1 MAKDKYYHAHEVNRD
16 TCDGRM
22 KCLRI
27 CPTDAIRVKDGKAHF
42 ISELCVDCGECIT
55 ACPHGAF
62 VPIADSLEGTPRKGK
77 LRVAVPS
84 PVLYS
89 QFPSTTSPRRIL
101 AGLRQIGFDYVFDV
115 AKACDWSTLAIRIF
129 LKEHTGRWPI
139 ISTFCPA
146 VVRLVQVK
154 YPELV
159 ENILPLQVPREI
171 TAREAKRKLAEEH
184 GISESDVEAVYITPC
199 PAKVVSIRQPAEQSE
214 SWLDTAI
221 AISEIYPALREAVS
235 EPEHEMRDELFED
248 ITYGPG
254 WSSLGGITGLLET
267 QRWIAVSGMND
278 VTALLDDIE
287 NSKLRNVEFIE
298 AAACLGGCI
307 GGSLAVENIYVA
319 RSRTIRLGQ
328 KYGHNIA
335 RHERRAERLYR
346 SGFFSIANPIAPR
359 PLSPLDPDI
368 AKAIAKVKER
378 DEIYGSL
385 PKIDCGACG
394 SPNCMAFAED
404 VVKGYAQLNGC
415 LVSGGRRGSPASDAG
430 GSLP

>member
-1 MAKDKYYHAHEVNRD
+1 MADEKYYHAHEVNLD
-16 TCDGRM
+16 ACDGRM
-22 KCLRI
+22 RCLRV
-27 CPTDAIRVKDGKAHF
+27 CPTSAIRVRNSKAGF

-62 VPIADSLEGTPRKGK
+62 VPLADSLERTPRKGK
-77 LRVAVPS
+77 FRVAIPS

-89 QFPSTTSPRRIL
+89 QFPAEASPRRVL
-101 AGLRQIGFDYVFDV
+101 AGLKQLGFDYVFDV
-115 AKACDWSTLAIRIF
+115 AKACDWTILATRIF
-129 LKEHTGRWPI
+129 LKEHTGRWPV
-139 ISTFCPA
+139 ISSFCPA
-146 VVRLVQVK
+146 VVRLIQVK
-154 YPELV
+154 YPELT

-171 TAREAKRKLAEEH
+171 TAREAKRKLAREH

-199 PAKVVSIRQPAEQSE
+199 PAKVVSIRQPAERTK

-221 AISEIYPALREAVS
+221 GISEIYPALRQAVS
-235 EPEHEMRDELFED
+235 QPDEEIGDELFED

-254 WSSLGGITGLLET
+254 WSSLGGITAFLET
-267 QRWIAVSGMND
+267 DRWIAVSGMSD
-278 VTALLDDIE
+278 VTNLLDDIE

-298 AAACLGGCI
+298 AAACLSGCI

-335 RHERRAERLYR
+335 RHERRAGRLYR
-346 SGFFSIANPIAPR
+346 AGFFNIENPIAPR

-368 AKAIAKVKER
+368 AKAIAKVRER
-378 DEIYGSL
+378 DEIYESL

-394 SPNCMAFAED
+394 SPNCMSFAED
-404 VVKGYAQLNGC
+404 VVKGHLELGDCVVNAAR
-415 LVSGGRRGSPASDAG
+415 SRH
-430 GSLP
+430 

>member
-1 MAKDKYYHAHEVNRD
+1 MATDKYYHAHELD
-16 TCDGRM
+16 TGRCDGRM
-22 KCLRI
+22 RCMRV
-27 CPTDAIRVKDGKAHF
+27 CPTDAIRVKDGKAHL

-62 VPIADSLEGTPRKGK
+62 VPLADTLSGTPRKGK
-77 LRVAVPS
+77 LRVAIPS

-89 QFPSTTSPRRIL
+89 QFPSESSPRRIL
-101 AGLRQIGFDYVFDV
+101 CALKQIGFDYVFDV
-115 AKACDWSTLAIRIF
+115 AKACDWATLATCIYLR
-129 LKEHTGRWPI
+129 EHTGRWPI
-139 ISTFCPA
+139 ISSFCPA
-146 VVRLVQVK
+146 VVRLIQVK
-154 YPELV
+154 YPELT
-159 ENILPLQVPREI
+159 ENILPLQAPREI
-171 TAREAKRKLAEEH
+171 TAREAKRMLASEH
-184 GISESDVEAVYITPC
+184 GIEESEVEAVYITPC
-199 PAKVVSIRQPAEQSE
+199 PAKVVSIRQPAERAKSY
-214 SWLDTAI
+214 LDTAI

-235 EPEHEMRDELFED
+235 EPECEIKDELFED
-248 ITYGPG
+248 ITYGAG

-267 QRWIAVSGMND
+267 KRWIAVSGMSD
-278 VTALLDDIE
+278 VTKLLDDVE

-307 GGSLAVENIYVA
+307 GGSLAVENVYVA
-319 RSRTIRLGQ
+319 RSRTIRLSQ

-346 SGFFSIANPIAPR
+346 SGFFNIESPITPR

-378 DEIYGSL
+378 DEIYEAL

-404 VVKGYAQLNGC
+404 VVKGYADFSMC
-415 LVSGGRRGSPASDAG
+415 VVSADRSAH
-430 GSLP
+430 

>member
-1 MAKDKYYHAHEVNRD
+1 MAEERYYHAHEVNAD
-16 TCDGRM
+16 ACDGRM
-22 KCLRI
+22 RCLRA
-27 CPTDAIRVKDGKAHF
+27 CPTNAVRVRDGKADF

-62 VPIADSLEGTPRKGK
+62 VPLADSLERTPRKGK
-77 LRVAVPS
+77 LRIAVPS

-89 QFPSTTSPRRIL
+89 QFPSEASPRRVL
-101 AGLRQIGFDYVFDV
+101 AGLKQLGFDHVFDV
-115 AKACDWSTLAIRIF
+115 AKACDWTVLATRAF

-139 ISTFCPA
+139 ISSFCPA
-146 VVRLVQVK
+146 VVRLIQVK
-154 YPELV
+154 YPELT

-171 TAREAKRKLAEEH
+171 TAREAKRKLAREH
-184 GISESDVEAVYITPC
+184 GISESEIEAVYITPC
-199 PAKVVSIRQPAEQSE
+199 PAKVVSIRQPAERTK

-221 AISEIYPALREAVS
+221 AISEIYPALRHAVS
-235 EPEHEMRDELFED
+235 QPDEEISDELFED

-254 WSSLGGITGLLET
+254 WSSLGGITAFLET
-267 QRWIAVSGMND
+267 DRWIAVSGMSD
-278 VTALLDDIE
+278 VTNLLDDIE

-298 AAACLGGCI
+298 AAACVSGCI

-335 RHERRAERLYR
+335 RHERRARRLYS
-346 SGFFSIANPIAPR
+346 SGFFSIENPITPR

-378 DEIYGSL
+378 DEIYESL

-394 SPNCMAFAED
+394 SPSCMSFAED
-404 VVKGYAQLNGC
+404 VVKGHAELDAC
-415 LVSGGRRGSPASDAG
+415 VVSAAGGRA
-430 GSLP
+430 

>member
-1 MAKDKYYHAHEVNRD
+1 MRV
-16 TCDGRM
+16 
-22 KCLRI
+22 

-62 VPIADSLEGTPRKGK
+62 VPLADTLSGTPRKGK
-77 LRVAVPS
+77 LRVAIPS

-89 QFPSTTSPRRIL
+89 QFPSEASPRRIL
-101 AGLRQIGFDYVFDV
+101 AALKQIGFDYVFDV
-115 AKACDWSTLAIRIF
+115 AKACDWATLATRIC

-139 ISTFCPA
+139 ISSFCPA
-146 VVRLVQVK
+146 VVRLIQVK
-154 YPELV
+154 YPELT
-159 ENILPLQVPREI
+159 ENILPLQAPREI
-171 TAREAKRKLAEEH
+171 TAREAKRKVARDN
-184 GISESDVEAVYITPC
+184 GIDESEVEAVYITPC
-199 PAKVVSIRQPAEQSE
+199 PAKVVSIRQPAERAKSY
-214 SWLDTAI
+214 LDTAI
-221 AISEIYPALREAVS
+221 AISGIYPALRKAVS
-235 EPEHEMRDELFED
+235 EPECEVKDELFED

-267 QRWIAVSGMND
+267 KRWIAVSGMSD
-278 VTALLDDIE
+278 VTKLLDDVE

-307 GGSLAVENIYVA
+307 GGSLAVENVYVA
-319 RSRTIRLGQ
+319 RSRTIRLSQ

-335 RHERRAERLYR
+335 RHERRADRLYH
-346 SGFFSIANPIAPR
+346 SGFFNIESPITPR

-378 DEIYGSL
+378 DEIYEAL

-404 VVKGYAQLNGC
+404 VVKGYAEFSMCVVNAAR
-415 LVSGGRRGSPASDAG
+415 SAN
-430 GSLP
+430 